1 MKQRCCIRMFPMGN
15 IKGFEYQSIVI
26 GVTEDKRNNTFIC
39 QIQYGAKI
47 SFAPVSVLHFRYIR
61 ELRRFSAVTSGV
73 DFT

>member
-1 MKQRCCIRMFPMGN
+1 
-15 IKGFEYQSIVI
+15 
-26 GVTEDKRNNTFIC
+26 VTEDKRNNTFIC